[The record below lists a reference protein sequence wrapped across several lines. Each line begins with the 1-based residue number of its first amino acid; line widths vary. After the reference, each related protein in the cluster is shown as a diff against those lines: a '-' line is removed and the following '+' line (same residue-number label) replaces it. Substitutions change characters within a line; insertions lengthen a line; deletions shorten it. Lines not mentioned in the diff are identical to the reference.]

1 MPTVLITGANR
12 GIGFEFARQYLKEGW
27 RVFAACR
34 RPATANE
41 LRGLARGKDKALTIL
56 SIEVTEAQS
65 VREAARLLED
75 EAIDVLVNCA
85 GIAGASGQKV
95 GNVDYHS
102 WAHVLDVNTMG
113 PLRVLEAFTEH
124 IARSDRKLAVTL
136 TSGMGSIADNRSGG
150 SLAYRTSKA
159 AVNMAMRT
167 AAIDLAARAITC
179 VVINPGWV
187 RTDMGGPGA
196 TSTPEQSVTVMRKLI
211 ERLGPG
217 DSGKFYNHNGREYPW

>member
-12 GIGFEFARQYLKEGW
+12 GIGLEFVRQYLMDGW

-34 RPATANE
+34 RPSTANE
-41 LRGLARGKDKALTIL
+41 LRGLAHGEDKALTIFPMD
-56 SIEVTEAQS
+56 VTDAQS
-65 VREAARLLED
+65 VREATRLLED

-95 GNVDYHS
+95 GNLDYQS

-113 PLRVLEAFTEH
+113 PLRVLEAFTDH

-167 AAIDLAARAITC
+167 AAIDLASRAITC

-196 TSTPEQSVTVMRKLI
+196 TSTPEQSVAAMRKLI
-211 ERLGPG
+211 ERLGPE
-217 DSGKFYNHNGREYPW
+217 DSGKFYNYNGREYPW